1 MKIGLK
7 KLEEIS
13 MCTAQQIRVFRRK
26 LFIKL
31 DGKWYL
37 IACGV
42 TNTMYVENMF
52 VATVQNSIFANKHII
67 TIEFGSCYVV
77 RRIVV
82 DSNNIILEEHRLT
95 AKQVIENDESMD
107 DEFRREFIGKDI
119 EYLEELDNQVFISM
133 ERAKELGLL

>member
-1 MKIGLK
+1 
-7 KLEEIS
+7 
-13 MCTAQQIRVFRRK
+13 MCTVQQIRVVRRK

-52 VATVQNSIFANKHII
+52 VATVQSSIFANKHII
-67 TIEFGSCYVV
+67 IIEFGSCYVV
-77 RRIVV
+77 RQIVV
-82 DSNNIILEEHRLT
+82 DSNNIILEEYGLT

>member
-1 MKIGLK
+1 
-7 KLEEIS
+7 

>member
-1 MKIGLK
+1 MVTV
-7 KLEEIS
+7 E
-13 MCTAQQIRVFRRK
+13 QVRVVRRK

-42 TNTMYVENMF
+42 TNTMYVESMF
-52 VATVQNSIFANKHII
+52 VATVQSSIFANKHII
-67 TIEFGSCYVV
+67 TIEFGSCYVF

-82 DSNNIILEEHRLT
+82 DSNNIILEENRLT
-95 AKQVIENDESMD
+95 AKQVIENDETMD
-107 DEFRREFIGKDI
+107 EEFRREFIESDI
-119 EYLEELDNQVFISM
+119 AYLEELDNQVFVTM

>member
-1 MKIGLK
+1 
-7 KLEEIS
+7 
-13 MCTAQQIRVFRRK
+13 MCTVQQIRVVRRK

-52 VATVQNSIFANKHII
+52 VATVQSSIFANKHII

>member
-1 MKIGLK
+1 MKTV
-7 KLEEIS
+7 E
-13 MCTAQQIRVFRRK
+13 QVRVVRRK

-42 TNTMYVENMF
+42 TNTMYVESMF
-52 VATVQNSIFANKHII
+52 VATVQSSIFANKHII

-82 DSNNIILEEHRLT
+82 DSNNIILEENRLT
-95 AKQVIENDESMD
+95 AKQVIENDETMD
-107 DEFRREFIGKDI
+107 KEFRREFIESDI
-119 EYLEELDNQVFISM
+119 AYLEELDNQVFVTM

>member
-1 MKIGLK
+1 
-7 KLEEIS
+7 
-13 MCTAQQIRVFRRK
+13 MCTVQQIRVVRRK

-52 VATVQNSIFANKHII
+52 VATVQSSIFANKHII

-82 DSNNIILEEHRLT
+82 DSNNIILEEYRLT

>member
-1 MKIGLK
+1 
-7 KLEEIS
+7 

-52 VATVQNSIFANKHII
+52 VATVQSSIFANKHII

>member
-1 MKIGLK
+1 
-7 KLEEIS
+7 
-13 MCTAQQIRVFRRK
+13 MCTVQQIRVVRRK

-42 TNTMYVENMF
+42 TNTMCVENMF
-52 VATVQNSIFANKHII
+52 VATVQSSIFANKHII

>member
-1 MKIGLK
+1 
-7 KLEEIS
+7 
-13 MCTAQQIRVFRRK
+13 
-26 LFIKL
+26 
-31 DGKWYL
+31 
-37 IACGV
+37 
-42 TNTMYVENMF
+42 MYVENMF
-52 VATVQNSIFANKHII
+52 VATVQSSIFANKRII

-82 DSNNIILEEHRLT
+82 DSNNIVLEEHRLT

>member
-1 MKIGLK
+1 MVTV
-7 KLEEIS
+7 E
-13 MCTAQQIRVFRRK
+13 QVRVVRRK

-42 TNTMYVENMF
+42 TNTMYVESMF
-52 VATVQNSIFANKHII
+52 VATVQSSIFANKHII

-82 DSNNIILEEHRLT
+82 DSNNIILEENRLT
-95 AKQVIENDESMD
+95 AKQVIENDETMD
-107 DEFRREFIGKDI
+107 KEFRREFIESDI
-119 EYLEELDNQVFISM
+119 AYLEELDNQVFVTM

>member
-1 MKIGLK
+1 
-7 KLEEIS
+7 
-13 MCTAQQIRVFRRK
+13 MCTVQQIRVVRRK

-52 VATVQNSIFANKHII
+52 VATVQSSIFANKHII

-107 DEFRREFIGKDI
+107 DEFRRAFIGKDI

>member
-1 MKIGLK
+1 MVTV
-7 KLEEIS
+7 E
-13 MCTAQQIRVFRRK
+13 QVRVVRRK

-42 TNTMYVENMF
+42 TNTMYVESMF
-52 VATVQNSIFANKHII
+52 VATVQSSIFANKHII
-67 TIEFGSCYVV
+67 TIEFGSCYVF

-82 DSNNIILEEHRLT
+82 DSNNIILEENRLT
-95 AKQVIENDESMD
+95 AKQVIENDENMD
-107 DEFRREFIGKDI
+107 EEFRREFIESDI
-119 EYLEELDNQVFISM
+119 AYLEELDNQVFVTM

>member
-1 MKIGLK
+1 
-7 KLEEIS
+7 
-13 MCTAQQIRVFRRK
+13 MCTVQQIRVVRRK

-52 VATVQNSIFANKHII
+52 VATVQSSIFTNKHII
-67 TIEFGSCYVV
+67 TIEFSSCYVV

-82 DSNNIILEEHRLT
+82 DSNNIILEENRLT

-107 DEFRREFIGKDI
+107 DKFRREFIGKDI

>member
-1 MKIGLK
+1 MVTV
-7 KLEEIS
+7 E
-13 MCTAQQIRVFRRK
+13 QVRVVRRK

-42 TNTMYVENMF
+42 TNTMYVESMF
-52 VATVQNSIFANKHII
+52 VATVQSSIFTNKHII
-67 TIEFGSCYVV
+67 TIEFGSCYVF

-82 DSNNIILEEHRLT
+82 DSNNIILEENRLT
-95 AKQVIENDESMD
+95 AKQVIENDETMD
-107 DEFRREFIGKDI
+107 KEFRREFIESDI
-119 EYLEELDNQVFISM
+119 AYLEELDNQVFVTM

>member
-1 MKIGLK
+1 
-7 KLEEIS
+7 
-13 MCTAQQIRVFRRK
+13 MCTVQQIRVVRRK

-42 TNTMYVENMF
+42 TNTMHVENMF
-52 VATVQNSIFANKHII
+52 VATVQSSIFANKHII

-119 EYLEELDNQVFISM
+119 EYLEELDNQVFVTM

>member
-1 MKIGLK
+1 MATV
-7 KLEEIS
+7 E
-13 MCTAQQIRVFRRK
+13 QVRVVRRK

-52 VATVQNSIFANKHII
+52 VATVQSSIFANKHII

-95 AKQVIENDESMD
+95 AKQVIENDETMD
-107 DEFRREFIGKDI
+107 EEFRREFIGRDI

-133 ERAKELGLL
+133 DRAKELGLL